1 MPKLLNK
8 LDPKTFPIAMSACP
22 FRAAAIEAEISGNEV
37 PKATIVTP
45 IKDSS
50 TPKFIE
56 TLIALEISNSD
67 EIRTINI
74 PEIVKNKPTYVGGNL
89 DFFKSFSTKLWSL
102 FFSVL

>member
-50 TPKFIE
+50 TQ
-56 TLIALEISNSD
+56 
-67 EIRTINI
+67 
-74 PEIVKNKPTYVGGNL
+74 NL
-89 DFFKSFSTKLWSL
+89 LKL
-102 FFSVL
+102 